1 MRRLILATLS
11 TTVCCGAAS
20 VAAHSITLPSTL
32 CVGKKPG
39 CYATIQ
45 AAVDAAHDGDT
56 IKVGPGTYAGGISI
70 GKSVRL
76 AGAGAA
82 ATIIKGGGPVITIGS
97 GGSNPTVSIRG
108 VTVTG
113 GANDSSPG
121 PSFVAGGGVQIATGA
136 RVAIDDS
143 SISGNAAAPQTPFP
157 EPAQACGDVPY
168 DQCAFADGGG
178 IDNSGTLVVSDSVV
192 SDNVAGS
199 IPGLAMVASN
209 ASGGGIESHS
219 PGSLTLRN
227 STVTDNQAVVGLPNG
242 RFTDGGGMTIGGG
255 LKIVDSVVSGNSSDV
270 TASLSSTFPFEVE
283 QEANAGGIDLTEGS
297 NATITTSTIDDNTV
311 TASNTG
317 GDANAQAGG
326 SMQTARFC
334 STEALSVETRSV
346 RTVPTDSGTAAL
358 AIEGG
363 LQVMGDVTMRD
374 SRVAHNKV
382 TAVSPG
388 GRLSRPAEAS
398 TTWGR
403 PRSSECSWTATPL
416 LQSARAASLTEA
428 ASPTSRSTPSIRPC
442 WSSATASSPTT

>member
-1 MRRLILATLS
+1 M
-11 TTVCCGAAS
+11 
-20 VAAHSITLPSTL
+20 
-32 CVGKKPG
+32 
-39 CYATIQ
+39 
-45 AAVDAAHDGDT
+45 
-56 IKVGPGTYAGGISI
+56 
-70 GKSVRL
+70 
-76 AGAGAA
+76 
-82 ATIIKGGGPVITIGS
+82 
-97 GGSNPTVSIRG
+97 
-108 VTVTG
+108 
-113 GANDSSPG
+113 
-121 PSFVAGGGVQIATGA
+121 QIAPGA

-311 TASNTG
+311 TASNSG

-326 SMQTARFC
+326 IDADGS
-334 STEALSVETRSV
+334 LLLDRSNVSRNEV
-346 RTVPTDSGTAAL
+346 RATVPTDSGTAAL
-358 AIEGG
+358 AIDGG
-363 LQVMGDVTMRD
+363 LQVMGDVTMLD

-382 TAVSPG
+382 TAVSLG
-388 GRLSRPAEAS
+388 G
-398 TTWGR
+398 
-403 PRSSECSWTATPL
+403 TALAAGGGFENLGQATLERVLVDGNAVTAIGAGGVADGGGVSNFTLDFDHPPL
-416 LQSARAASLTEA
+416 LAIRDSVITHNTIT
-428 ASPTSRSTPSIRPC
+428 ASPGITPQGGGLWTDQSVKPVHTVIAGNKPDQC
-442 WSSATASSPTT
+442 FGC